1 MWLAEPAQK
10 IRLRF
15 VARMRVTLMPGK
27 RSSKASVAAVL
38 LAAALMA
45 GEPPAPALSAE
56 QKLEIRDA
64 QVAALLSSRQLA
76 DFMARIQAQLDA
88 LPEYRKLKLAAEAAS
103 DSYAQAVQKA
113 VVAAKCEGCQV
124 DPGTLVLIR
133 RSRTGGAQ

>member
-1 MWLAEPAQK
+1 
-10 IRLRF
+10 
-15 VARMRVTLMPGK
+15 MRGK
-27 RSSKASVAAVL
+27 RSFKASVAAVL

-45 GEPPAPALSAE
+45 GEPPAPVLSTE
-56 QKLEIRDA
+56 QKLEIREA
-64 QVAALLSSRQLA
+64 QVAALQSSRQLA

-88 LPEYRKLKLAAEAAS
+88 MPEYRKLKLTAEAAA

>member
-1 MWLAEPAQK
+1 
-10 IRLRF
+10 
-15 VARMRVTLMPGK
+15 MRGK
-27 RSSKASVAAVL
+27 RSSKAVVAAVL

-45 GEPPAPALSAE
+45 GEPPAPVLSAE

-88 LPEYRKLKLAAEAAS
+88 MPEYRKLKLTAEAAAE
-103 DSYAQAVQKA
+103 SYEQAVRQA
-113 VVAAKCEGCQV
+113 ASAAKCEGCQV

-133 RSRTGGAQ
+133 RKGTGGPP

>member
-88 LPEYRKLKLAAEAAS
+88 TPEYRKLKLAAEAAA
-103 DSYAQAVQKA
+103 DSYAQAVLKA
-113 VVAAKCEGCQV
+113 VSAANARAANWI
-124 DPGTLVLIR
+124 PGRLC
-133 RSRTGGAQ
+133 